1 MKIIYAVAACALV
14 AQLAL
19 QGAAPSRAQ
28 AVTWGDAV
36 GQLAGERTRA
46 ERCIAILKKYGN
58 DAQRDRGDLSYAD
71 AKADSDTVIAGLKT
85 ALSEESTPANLPSLP
100 SLLTKLK
107 SSESGLIK
115 FCDEVKELI
124 PSKAPGQKGVFDNIA
139 KVTIEQLVKP
149 LSDAIS
155 ALYVNHRN
163 DKALT
168 RAEIK
173 ADLDGARW
181 PEFAKVSAAP

>member
-1 MKIIYAVAACALV
+1 MKIIYTVAASALV

-28 AVTWGDAV
+28 AITWEDAV

-58 DAQRDRGDLSYAD
+58 GAQRARGDLSYAD

-85 ALSEESTPANLPSLP
+85 ALSEGSTPASLP
-100 SLLTKLK
+100 SLLTKLQ

-124 PSKAPGQKGVFDNIA
+124 PSEAPGQKGALDAIA
-139 KVTIEQLVKP
+139 KVAIEQLIKP

-155 ALYVNHRN
+155 ELYRNHRN
-163 DKALT
+163 DKALL

-173 ADLDGARW
+173 SELDAARW
-181 PEFAKVSAAP
+181 PEFSEVKATQ

>member
-1 MKIIYAVAACALV
+1 MKIIYAVAASALV

-71 AKADSDTVIAGLKT
+71 AKADSDAVIAGLKT
-85 ALSEESTPANLPSLP
+85 ALSEESTPASLP

-124 PSKAPGQKGVFDNIA
+124 PSTAPGQKGVFDNIA
-139 KVTIEQLVKP
+139 KVTIEQLIKP